1 MPSSRK
7 TLAFVILAVAA
18 IGLPGCSDDPQR
30 PPPAGTG
37 SFTGGGGAG
46 GGGGGGGSDGGTTD
60 AGDAG
65 DAGVVCNTLA
75 NATLV
80 VDRNGILGDPP
91 VSTGGTI
98 AEGRYELTDYRIY
111 VGAGGLGGPTGVTA
125 SSAMVVSGGKMEQV
139 LTVGGNTPTV
149 ERRVITSYNATAS
162 TLLRTNICPA
172 NGAAAQYQYTASDG
186 SITITDTVSKE
197 AFVFTKR

>member
-1 MPSSRK
+1 MSSSLK

-18 IGLPGCSDDPQR
+18 VGLPACSSDVER

-37 SFTGGGGAG
+37 LANPGGGAG
-46 GGGGGGGSDGGTTD
+46 GGSTVKDGGSTD

-65 DAGVVCNTLA
+65 DSGVVCNTLA

-80 VDRNGILGDPP
+80 VDRIGIVGEPP
-91 VSTGGTI
+91 ISTGGTI
-98 AEGRYELTDYRIY
+98 SEGRYELTEYRIY
-111 VGAGGLGGPTGVTA
+111 VGAGGLGGPSGVTA
-125 SSAMVVSGGKMEQV
+125 SSAIVVASGKMEQV
-139 LTVGGNTPTV
+139 LTIGGNSPTT
-149 ERRVITSYNATAS
+149 ERRVITSYNATGS
-162 TLLRTNICPA
+162 TLLRTNVCPA

-186 SITITDTVSKE
+186 GITITDTVSKE

>member
-1 MPSSRK
+1 MSPSRK

-30 PPPAGTG
+30 PPPASTG
-37 SFTGGGGAG
+37 SFSGGGGGA
-46 GGGGGGGSDGGTTD
+46 GGGGGGSDGGTTD
-60 AGDAG
+60 GGDAG
-65 DAGVVCNTLA
+65 DSGLVCNTLA
-75 NATLV
+75 NATVV
-80 VDRNGILGDPP
+80 VDRNGIVGDPP
-91 VSTGGTI
+91 VSTGGAI
-98 AEGRYELTDYRIY
+98 AEGRYELTEYRIY

-125 SSAMVVSGGKMEQV
+125 SSAILVASGKMEQV

-162 TLLRTNICPA
+162 TLLRTNVCPPD
-172 NGAAAQYQYTASDG
+172 GAAAQYQYTASDG